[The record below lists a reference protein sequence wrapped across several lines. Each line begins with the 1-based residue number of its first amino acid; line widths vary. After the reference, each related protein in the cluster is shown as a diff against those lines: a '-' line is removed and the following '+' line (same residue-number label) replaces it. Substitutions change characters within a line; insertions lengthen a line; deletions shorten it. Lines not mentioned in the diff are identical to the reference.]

1 MNNLQNLRKVATVS
15 MVLLLPFL
23 ASACSG
29 LQVSAKCEAGQQ
41 DGKEHWSCEVT
52 ASKEF
57 WIWDGSGGSPY
68 VIEGFADEL
77 RATYGFLLD
86 SDIVDLTV
94 YTEPH

>member
-1 MNNLQNLRKVATVS
+1 MNNLQNLSKVATVS

-23 ASACSG
+23 AGACSG

-57 WIWDGSGGSPY
+57 WIWDGSWCTRSSDNWQN
-68 VIEGFADEL
+68 ESADW
-77 RATYGFLLD
+77 A
-86 SDIVDLTV
+86 
-94 YTEPH
+94 YT